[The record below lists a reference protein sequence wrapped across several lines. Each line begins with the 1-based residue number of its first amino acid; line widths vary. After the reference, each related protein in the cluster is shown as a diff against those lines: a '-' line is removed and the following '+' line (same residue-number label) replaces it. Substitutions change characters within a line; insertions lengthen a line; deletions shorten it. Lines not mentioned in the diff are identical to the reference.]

1 MADNAKHNYDESKIK
16 TLSSLEHIRL
26 RTGMYIGRI
35 GNGSNPDD
43 GCYILLKEVVDNA
56 IDEYIM
62 GHGKE
67 VEIKLAD
74 GRTKWGAGVDTN
86 VELAAIKAVLSA
98 VNRAG

>member
-1 MADNAKHNYDESKIK
+1 MAENAKHNYDESKIK

-43 GCYILLKEVVDNA
+43 GCYILMKEVLDNT
-56 IDEYIM
+56 IDEFIM

-67 VEIKLAD
+67 VQIHHRGQPRGGARFRPRHSARQS
-74 GRTKWGAGVDTN
+74 GRLRFQD
-86 VELAAIKAVLSA
+86 
-98 VNRAG
+98 

>member
-1 MADNAKHNYDESKIK
+1 MGTIYGCKKRAVHNIWWIMADSKKHNYDESKIK

-26 RTGMYIGRI
+26 RTGMYIGRT
-35 GNGSNPDD
+35 GNGSHHDD

-67 VEIKLAD
+67 VEISIEGTRVSVRD
-74 GRTKWGAGVDTN
+74 YG
-86 VELAAIKAVLSA
+86 
-98 VNRAG
+98 